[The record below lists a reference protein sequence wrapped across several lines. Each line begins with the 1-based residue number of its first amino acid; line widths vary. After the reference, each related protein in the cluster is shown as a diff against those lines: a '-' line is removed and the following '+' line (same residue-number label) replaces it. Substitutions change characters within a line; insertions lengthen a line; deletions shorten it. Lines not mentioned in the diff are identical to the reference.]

1 MQMYYYISS
10 LKGKGEKLYAKHVIR
25 GAQFL
30 LFNQKVLVITY
41 NRSQESQNTYGV
53 FTGFLRR
60 KRVAS
65 SCQECPENPS
75 ITV

>member
-10 LKGKGEKLYAKHVIR
+10 LKGKGEKLYANHVIR

-53 FTGFLRR
+53 LQDSSGEKGWPHPARSALRTH
-60 KRVAS
+60 
-65 SCQECPENPS
+65 P
-75 ITV
+75 